1 MDIFPTGFS
10 GQGDSFSQDVDL
22 GGGLSNR
29 QKILIVVFAIALLVT
44 GLVLY
49 FGFFS
54 TSPVTQPE
62 SMQSLNPGGVAIS
75 EGTGV
80 VAATSE
86 SQAFNLEGISLDFS
100 VFNNEV
106 FKGLEEFGSPLDL
119 SGEKGRDNPF
129 LPY

>member
-29 QKILIVVFAIALLVT
+29 QKILIVVFAITLLVT

-54 TSPVTQPE
+54 TSPGTQPE
-62 SMQSLNPGGVAIS
+62 SMQSLNPGRVAIS

-80 VAATSE
+80 VAATNE

>member
-29 QKILIVVFAIALLVT
+29 QKILIVVFAITLLVT
-44 GLVLY
+44 GFVLY

-54 TSPVTQPE
+54 TSPGTQPE

-86 SQAFNLEGISLDFS
+86 SQAFNLEGVNLDFS

>member
-29 QKILIVVFAIALLVT
+29 QKILIVVFAITLLVT